1 MPLTFF
7 NDWTFGAIKGDQVV
21 ELTEPTSHFTV
32 IKPQDQ
38 LEAVIT
44 HCDQV
49 RGDLESRTAL
59 QDGVALAR
67 GE

>member
-21 ELTEPTSHFTV
+21 DLTEPTSHFTV

-38 LEAVIT
+38 PRRSSPT
-44 HCDQV
+44 GDQV